1 MAAAPE
7 ARRASAMTPA
17 LPKLPQ
23 LAANA
28 AVDGLLHNARPR
40 RLSTIV
46 KDDLAPPTKL
56 LHHYHFGGVLGTGT
70 FGTVFLATDAR
81 GGGLAAA
88 RARRGERNA
97 PQRHR
102 GGTTRRRRRRAR
114 LSLAGVRVR
123 TPRTVD
129 AAPPGDARPSNAR
142 APRRRRDVWP
152 QTVRRRVDGDPSH
165 STRGRN
171 ERRRRAGQ
179 APAQVPL
186 RRGAQ
191 VLPGPRRARVPLRGV
206 APVHRRSAASS
217 SRIRPEDAS
226 RRRRRGGVVFSAA
239 SRRSPGGA
247 GGHFVAETFN
257 ASSRA
262 GQAVRVVPR
271 RAAPVLG
278 RRAARCR

>member
-123 TPRTVD
+123 TPRTVRRRASGGRATLERSG
-129 AAPPGDARPSNAR
+129 AASTPRCVAADRPT
-142 APRRRRDVWP
+142 PRRRGSVPFDA
-152 QTVRRRVDGDPSH
+152 
-165 STRGRN
+165 
-171 ERRRRAGQ
+171 RA
-179 APAQVPL
+179 
-186 RRGAQ
+186 
-191 VLPGPRRARVPLRGV
+191 
-206 APVHRRSAASS
+206 
-217 SRIRPEDAS
+217 
-226 RRRRRGGVVFSAA
+226 
-239 SRRSPGGA
+239 
-247 GGHFVAETFN
+247 
-257 ASSRA
+257 
-262 GQAVRVVPR
+262 
-271 RAAPVLG
+271 
-278 RRAARCR
+278 